1 MMKKKIAL
9 GLLLCAVLILG
20 TMTGCSEKEPLNANH
35 VAAICANPKAYFD
48 HEITLEGQVISEP
61 ALHGANLYRFTVTS
75 MDGDPKDQFLVYLKE
90 PMDLELYDV
99 VNIKGEVSDAKTVGE
114 GAEKRYMPVI
124 YPAEVSVT
132 DIGYR
137 VDNMA
142 KTQKELE
149 EERTRLLTTGE
160 LVKGQDEI
168 SREDFDKL
176 SEDAKAYEKKKMDYD
191 KRLERLTELK
201 EALSK

>member
-1 MMKKKIAL
+1 MMKKKIML
-9 GLLLCAVLILG
+9 GLLCVALILG
-20 TMTGCSEKEPLNANH
+20 TMTACSEKESLNASH
-35 VAAICANPKAYFD
+35 VAAICANPKEYFD
-48 HEITLEGQVISEP
+48 QEITLEGQVLSAP
-61 ALHGANLYRFTVTS
+61 SLHGANLYRFVIAS
-75 MDGDPKDQFLVYLKE
+75 MDGDPKDQFLVYLRE

-99 VNIKGEVSDAKTVGE
+99 VTITGEVSDAKTVGE
-114 GAEKRYMPVI
+114 GNDKRYMPVI
-124 YPAEVSVT
+124 YPAEVTIS

-137 VDNMA
+137 IDNMA

-149 EERTRLLTTGE
+149 AERTRLLTTGE

-176 SEDAKAYEKKKMDYD
+176 SDDAKAYEKKKMDYD

-201 EALSK
+201 EALS